1 LVRPNRAPDTMIR
14 TILPY
19 AAFALAV
26 FLLWLSIRVA
36 QKERWLLYLVIP
48 LLLAC
53 AAGANHAV
61 NSLLGYATGDL
72 SELSEPFTYL
82 YHVGEEPV
90 WLLAVPAGAME
101 PRLYLIPELSEA
113 EKQGFTEGGSKAS
126 QGVPIEGTYSD
137 GEFELHDLQAPIM
150 RPKEG

>member
-1 LVRPNRAPDTMIR
+1 MTR

-36 QKERWLLYLVIP
+36 QKERKALYLVIP

-61 NSLLGYATGDL
+61 NSLIGYATGDL
-72 SELSEPFTYL
+72 SELNEPFTYL
-82 YHVGEEPV
+82 YHVGEKPI
-90 WLLAVPAGAME
+90 WLLAVPAGATE
-101 PRLYLIPELSEA
+101 PRLYVIPELSEA
-113 EKQGFTEGGSKAS
+113 EKEGITEAGGKSA
-126 QGVPIEGTYSD
+126 QGVPIEGSYSEGD
-137 GEFELHDLQAPIM
+137 FEFHDLQAPIM